1 MANWDVFHS
10 DRGEVER
17 DLTGEQVRAGL
28 AAGSIHEDDLVRPAG
43 TSARWTRLAD
53 VPEVVAPVPEPYVAE
68 PEPEPEEA
76 GPADLAADPAEL
88 GPVLDDEFAL
98 RLDPGRMPGVR
109 IDGRDMAD
117 AERDMLEEFVEPTAF
132 EEEDEDEDEVAA
144 EFTLA
149 RSATEKVEELDLA
162 AMVDVAFQMVLFFM
176 VTATTVMYKSLEVP
190 KPNPEQNQQ
199 QVQGFAP
206 KLEEL
211 QSDYILVNI
220 DANGVIKIDKEPDHV
235 PPEGLVEKL
244 RQLRESSGRK
254 KMLLS
259 ADFKTMHRNTVLAI
273 DAANE
278 IGLGLGMA
286 RPAGE
291 DTSATPTLVPA
302 AAPAK
307 PAG

>member
-17 DLTGEQVRAGL
+17 DLSGEQVRAGL
-28 AAGSIHEDDLVRPAG
+28 AAGTIHEDDLVRPAG
-43 TSARWTRLAD
+43 TGARWTRLAD
-53 VPEVVAPVPEPYVAE
+53 VPEVTAPEPEPYVPEAE
-68 PEPEPEEA
+68 DED

-88 GPVLDDEFAL
+88 GPVLDDDFAL

-109 IDGRDMAD
+109 IDGRDMMD
-117 AERDMLEEFVEPTAF
+117 AEQDMLEEYIEPVDEG
-132 EEEDEDEDEVAA
+132 EEEDEDEAAA

-149 RSATEKVEELDLA
+149 RSATEKIEELDLA

-190 KPNPEQNQQ
+190 KPSAEQNEQKAQ
-199 QVQGFAP
+199 NIAP
-206 KLEEL
+206 KLDDLE
-211 QSDYILVNI
+211 SDYILVSV
-220 DANGVIKIDKEPDHV
+220 DAGGVIRVDKEPAPV
-235 PPEGLVEKL
+235 PPEGLIEKL

-259 ADFKTMHRNTVLAI
+259 ANYKTMHKNTVLAI

-278 IGLGLGMA
+278 IGLGLAMA
-286 RPAGE
+286 KPTE
-291 DTSATPTLVPA
+291 DDSATPTLAPTP
-302 AAPAK
+302 PAK
-307 PAG
+307 PAGAG

>member
-43 TSARWTRLAD
+43 TGARWTRLAD
-53 VPEVVAPVPEPYVAE
+53 VPEVVAPEPEPYVPG
-68 PEPEPEEA
+68 PEPED

-109 IDGRDMAD
+109 IDGRDMMD
-117 AERDMLEEFVEPTAF
+117 AEQDMLEEYIEPIDD
-132 EEEDEDEDEVAA
+132 EDEDEDEEAA

-149 RSATEKVEELDLA
+149 RSATEKIEELDLA

-190 KPNPEQNQQ
+190 KPNPEQNEAVKQNI
-199 QVQGFAP
+199 AP
-206 KLEEL
+206 KVEDL
-211 QSDYILVNI
+211 QSDYILVSV
-220 DANGVIKIDKEPDHV
+220 DANGVIRVDKEPAAV
-235 PPEGLVEKL
+235 PPDGLIEKL

-254 KMLLS
+254 KMLLT
-259 ADFKTMHRNTVLAI
+259 ADSKTMHKNTVLAI

-286 RPAGE
+286 KPTGE
-291 DTSATPTLVPA
+291 DSSATPTLVPA